1 MNKLTSLRF
10 KSLLIFFSFFLLVN
24 CGDVKK
30 KETIVEKPDSPSL
43 YINMANEDVNLV
55 NYKGKRILLNF
66 WATWCTPCLQE
77 MPSLVRA
84 QEILQDDNYVFLFP
98 TTDEISKIEE
108 FNNSKK
114 YPLNF
119 LHLTSTL
126 DQLNIYA
133 LPATF
138 LYNSGGEMVKR
149 IDGATEWDSE
159 EIINLLKTIQ

>member
-1 MNKLTSLRF
+1 
-10 KSLLIFFSFFLLVN
+10 
-24 CGDVKK
+24 VKK
-30 KETIVEKPDSPSL
+30 KETIEKKPEPPTL
-43 YINMANEDVNLV
+43 YINMDSEDVSLD

-84 QEILQDDNYVFLFP
+84 QEILQDENYVFLFP
-98 TTDEISKIEE
+98 TTDEISKIKA
-108 FNNSKK
+108 FNNSKN
-114 YPLNF
+114 YPFKF

-138 LYNSGGEMVKR
+138 IYNKDGEMVKR